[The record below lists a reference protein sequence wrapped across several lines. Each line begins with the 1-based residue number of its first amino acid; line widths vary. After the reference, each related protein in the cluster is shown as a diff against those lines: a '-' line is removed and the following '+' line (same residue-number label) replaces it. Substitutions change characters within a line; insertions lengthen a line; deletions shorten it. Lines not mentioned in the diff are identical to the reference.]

1 MSKFRVNEKVV
12 SVESGETGIV
22 RVRDVQHEGDKTVV
36 KYMVDFGG
44 GLEKWKIMNK
54 SELRKVKSIV
64 NNNNNPFYCFE
75 YVYNHDNNQ
84 RLIMVASVEPKSYLV
99 ENPNPDDCMNGFY
112 IRKGRKLT
120 IGFSIYNGEDDYD
133 KNIGVKYAKHRM
145 KTHPFC
151 SMESAFSGEFQPK
164 TVHAI
169 IDAKADYIMEHW
181 DEFYRP
187 RN

>member
-1 MSKFRVNEKVV
+1 MSKFKVNEKVV
-12 SVESGETGIV
+12 SVESGESGIV
-22 RVRDVQHEGDKTVV
+22 RVRDIQHEGKKTIV

-44 GLEKWKIMNK
+44 GIEKWKIMDK
-54 SELRKVKSIV
+54 SELKKVHPID
-64 NNNNNPFYCFE
+64 NNNPFYCFE

-84 RLIMVASVEPKSYLV
+84 RLIVVASVEPKSFLV
-99 ENPNPDDCMNGFY
+99 ENPNSDDWSNNFY

-120 IGFSIYNGEDDYD
+120 IGFSIYNGKDDYD

-145 KTHPFC
+145 KKHPFC
-151 SMESAFSGEFQPK
+151 SMESGFSGEFQPK
-164 TVHAI
+164 TVRAI

-187 RN
+187 RD

>member
-1 MSKFRVNEKVV
+1 
-12 SVESGETGIV
+12 
-22 RVRDVQHEGDKTVV
+22 
-36 KYMVDFGG
+36 
-44 GLEKWKIMNK
+44 
-54 SELRKVKSIV
+54 
-64 NNNNNPFYCFE
+64 
-75 YVYNHDNNQ
+75 
-84 RLIMVASVEPKSYLV
+84 
-99 ENPNPDDCMNGFY
+99 MNGFY

-120 IGFSIYNGEDDYD
+120 IGFSIYNGKDDYD

-169 IDAKADYIMEHW
+169 IDAKADYIMEHC
-181 DEFYRP
+181 DEFYSP

>member
-22 RVRDVQHEGDKTVV
+22 RVRDVQHEGNKTVV

-44 GLEKWKIMNK
+44 GLEKWKIMDK
-54 SELRKVKSIV
+54 SELKKVQPIA
-64 NNNNNPFYCFE
+64 NNNPFYCFE

-99 ENPNPDDCMNGFY
+99 ENPNPDDLMNNFY
-112 IRKGRKLT
+112 LRKGRKLT
-120 IGFSIYNGEDDYD
+120 IGFSIYNGKDDYD

-145 KTHPFC
+145 KSHPFC

-181 DEFYRP
+181 NEFYRP

>member
-1 MSKFRVNEKVV
+1 
-12 SVESGETGIV
+12 
-22 RVRDVQHEGDKTVV
+22 
-36 KYMVDFGG
+36 
-44 GLEKWKIMNK
+44 
-54 SELRKVKSIV
+54 
-64 NNNNNPFYCFE
+64 
-75 YVYNHDNNQ
+75 
-84 RLIMVASVEPKSYLV
+84 MVASVEPKSYLV

-120 IGFSIYNGEDDYD
+120 IGFSIYNGKDDYD
-133 KNIGVKYAKHRM
+133 NNIGVKYAKHRM